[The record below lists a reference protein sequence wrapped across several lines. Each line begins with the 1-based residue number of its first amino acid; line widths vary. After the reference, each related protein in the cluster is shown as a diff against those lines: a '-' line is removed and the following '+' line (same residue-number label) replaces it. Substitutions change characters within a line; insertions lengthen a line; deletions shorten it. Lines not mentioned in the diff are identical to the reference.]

1 MFQGAEQHN
10 STQFQGSNMSHVL
23 LVTGAAGGL
32 GRAVVTRAALTGVKI
47 AVVSRDAQ
55 HLVDAFG
62 AAEASPHAHI
72 VADVST
78 HEGAQ
83 LAVKTCIETLGSPT
97 MLAHCVGNIL
107 LAPAAR
113 TTEAQ
118 YRDVMRANLDSA
130 FFMLGAFAL
139 AARNANIAASACFV
153 STIAAGIGIA
163 NHEAVAAAKGG
174 LEAMVRSAAATYA
187 ANGLRFNAVA
197 PGLMDTPAAAKF
209 LASPALREASAKQY
223 PLGSIGTADEIAE
236 VMLWLLSD
244 AARRVT
250 GQTWTVDGGF
260 TTVRPLVR

>member
-1 MFQGAEQHN
+1 
-10 STQFQGSNMSHVL
+10 MSHVL

-32 GRAVVTRAALTGVKI
+32 GRAIVSRAATAGLQI

-55 HLVDAFG
+55 HLTDAFG
-62 AAEASPHAHI
+62 DNHTQI
-72 VADVST
+72 VADVAS
-78 HEGAQ
+78 HAGAQ
-83 LAVKTCIETLGSPT
+83 LAVARCVETLGAPA

-107 LAPAAR
+107 LAPAGR

-118 YRDVMRANLDSA
+118 YRDVMSANLDSA
-130 FFMLGAFAL
+130 FFVLGAFVT
-139 AARNANIAASACFV
+139 AARTAAIPASACFV

-187 ANGLRFNAVA
+187 ASGMRFNAVA

-209 LASPALREASAKQY
+209 LSSPALREASARQY
-223 PLGSIGTADEIAE
+223 PLGTIGTADEVAE

-250 GQTWTVDGGF
+250 GQTWTIDGGF
-260 TTVRPLVR
+260 TAVRPLVR